1 MNKAPLCI
9 AHRGG
14 PGPENSLEAIERS
27 LALGVKA
34 LEIDIWQLHGQ
45 LWVTHDHRLGR
56 ELPGQGRLD
65 QLSLE
70 ELETLRLSNGEP
82 LPRLPQVLELV
93 GDGALLNIEI
103 KGPDTAVHLAEVL
116 RAHCRDRQLS
126 HEQFLVSSFD
136 HWQLYQM
143 LELMPSIRRAALIG
157 ENPLDYARCC
167 EELKAW
173 GLCSSLG
180 FTSREL
186 VVDAH
191 ARGLHNW
198 VYTANHPDEWQDLL
212 ALGVDGIFTD
222 EPAALQTF
230 LAETKGAS

>member
-1 MNKAPLCI
+1 MIKTPLCI

-14 PGPENSLEAIERS
+14 PGPENSLEAIEHS
-27 LALGVKA
+27 LDMGLEA

-56 ELPGQGRLD
+56 QVPGEGRLD
-65 QLSLE
+65 QLPLDALE
-70 ELETLRLSNGEP
+70 ALCLSNGEP

-93 GDGALLNIEI
+93 GDRALLNIEI
-103 KGPDTAVHLAEVL
+103 KGPDTALYLVETLNI
-116 RAHCRDRQLS
+116 HCRDHQLS
-126 HEQFLVSSFD
+126 HEQYLVSSFD
-136 HWQLYQM
+136 HWQLFQM
-143 LELMPSIRRAALIG
+143 LELIPQVRRAALIA

-167 EELKAW
+167 DELKAW

-222 EPAALQTF
+222 DPAGLQTF
-230 LAETKGAS
+230 LAEAGSN

>member
-1 MNKAPLCI
+1 MNQVPLCI

-27 LALGVKA
+27 LTLGIEA

-56 ELPGQGRLD
+56 QLPGEGRLD
-65 QLSLE
+65 RLCVE
-70 ELETLRLSNGEP
+70 ELQALQLGNGEP
-82 LPRLPQVLELV
+82 LPRLPQVLALV
-93 GDGALLNIEI
+93 GDSALLNIEI
-103 KGPDTAVHLAEVL
+103 KGPDTAVYLAETL
-116 RAHCRDRQLS
+116 RAHCREHQLS
-126 HEQFLVSSFD
+126 HEPFLVSSFD

-143 LELMPSIRRAALIG
+143 LELFPQIRRAALIG

-167 EELKAW
+167 DELKAW
-173 GLCSSLG
+173 GLCSSLD

-191 ARGLHNW
+191 TRGLHSW

-212 ALGVDGIFTD
+212 NLGVDGIFTD
-222 EPAALQTF
+222 QPAALQGF
-230 LAETKGAS
+230 LADTGENP